1 MGEVLLYGLWL
12 RVEGLRAVARWSM
25 SVTFG
30 GGGFGLW
37 RFGVEVFGFFFGFG
51 FWVWGLGTRVW
62 SLGFE
67 VRSLG
72 VKF

>member
-1 MGEVLLYGLWL
+1 MSEVSLYGLWL

-37 RFGVEVFGFFFGFG
+37 RFGVEVFGFV
-51 FWVWGLGTRVW
+51 FWFWFLGLGFRDKG
-62 SLGFE
+62 LEF
-67 VRSLG
+67 G
-72 VKF
+72 V